1 MAKEADMEGR
11 SLPRPGT
18 AGAAPVRAGI
28 VVTGTE
34 VLTGRIADR
43 NGPWVSERLAE
54 LGVDVAHITVV
65 GDRPEDL
72 EAALRFLAAEGM
84 DLIVTSGG
92 LGPTADDLTAEIV
105 ARFAGV
111 EMVLDREMEEKIAAI
126 IRGFARRFHFDQ
138 EAVRAANRKQAM
150 IPEGSLPL
158 DPVGTAPGL
167 VVPVEQRVVIVLP
180 GPPRELRPMWPRAI
194 ESRPAQAVLARATP
208 LLSYTVRMFGVPESE
223 IAKSLREIEEDGA
236 ELGGVEITTCL
247 RKGEIEIDVRYRAEA
262 AQVAEA
268 VRVGLVDRHPRHL
281 FSLDGET
288 IDSQLARLLSG
299 HRLGLAESCSG
310 GLLAA
315 RITDLPGASAY
326 FSGGVVA
333 YSNEAKAELLG
344 VDPGLIEDR
353 GAVSPEV
360 AEAMS
365 RGALERFGANV
376 AVSITGIAGP
386 DGGTEEKPVG
396 YVCFHAR
403 LAGGAG
409 IARDPVIPG
418 GREDIRERSALVA
431 MHLLRSLLGG
441 ADSPL

>member
-1 MAKEADMEGR
+1 M
-11 SLPRPGT
+11 S
-18 AGAAPVRAGI
+18 PVRAGI

-43 NGPWVSERLAE
+43 NGPWISERLAE
-54 LGVDVAHITVV
+54 LGVEVAHITVV

-72 EAALRFLAAEGM
+72 ESALRFMAAEGM

-105 ARFAGV
+105 ARFAGR
-111 EMVLDREMEEKIAAI
+111 ELVLDEEMEEKIAAI
-126 IRGFARRFHFDQ
+126 LRGFARRFRFDE

-150 IPEGSLPL
+150 VPEGALPL

-167 VVPVEQRVVIVLP
+167 VVPAGERVAIVLP

-194 ESRPAQAVLARATP
+194 ESRPVQAVLARATP
-208 LLSYTVRMFGVPESE
+208 LHAYTVRMFGIPESE
-223 IAKSLREIEEDGA
+223 IAKSLREIEAGGV
-236 ELGGVEITTCL
+236 ELGAVEITTCL
-247 RKGEIEIDVRYRAEA
+247 RRGEIEIDVRYRAEA
-262 AQVAEA
+262 APVAEA
-268 VRVGLVDRHPRHL
+268 VRTGLVDRHTRHL

-288 IDSQLARLLSG
+288 VDSQLARLLQG
-299 HRLGLAESCSG
+299 RRLALAESCSG

-326 FSGGVVA
+326 FAGGVVA

-344 VDPGLIEDR
+344 VDPELIEGR

-365 RGALERFGANV
+365 RGALERFGADV
-376 AVSITGIAGP
+376 AISITGIAGP

-396 YVCFHAR
+396 YVCFDAR
-403 LAGGAG
+403 LGDGAG
-409 IARDPVIPG
+409 IARAPVIPG

-431 MHLLRSLLGG
+431 MHLLRTLLGG
-441 ADSPL
+441 DDAPL